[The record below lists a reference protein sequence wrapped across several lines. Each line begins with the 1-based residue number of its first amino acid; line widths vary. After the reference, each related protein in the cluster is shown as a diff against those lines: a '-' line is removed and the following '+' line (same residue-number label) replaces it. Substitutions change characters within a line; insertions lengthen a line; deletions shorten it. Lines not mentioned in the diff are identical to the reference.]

1 MKDKRSVYTMMS
13 RQRFRNDM
21 FRFIVIVII
30 FLSLSANAFSEE
42 QAKKI
47 KGPIIITSE
56 MLTADNKARTALF
69 ERSVVARTT
78 DLTMYADRMLVHYDK
93 DTGNVTQIDA
103 EGAVKVVKENRV
115 ITSREAVYYADGE
128 KVIFTGE
135 PRAVEDENVVAGKKI
150 IYLMNEDRFLVEDSK
165 VFLTQKKEQ

>member
-1 MKDKRSVYTMMS
+1 
-13 RQRFRNDM
+13 
-21 FRFIVIVII
+21 
-30 FLSLSANAFSEE
+30 
-42 QAKKI
+42 
-47 KGPIIITSE
+47 